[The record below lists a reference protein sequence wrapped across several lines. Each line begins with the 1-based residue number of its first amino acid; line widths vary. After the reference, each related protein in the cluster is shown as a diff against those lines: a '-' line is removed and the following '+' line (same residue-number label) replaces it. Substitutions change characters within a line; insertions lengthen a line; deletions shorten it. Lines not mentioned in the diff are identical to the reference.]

1 MRQPASSDKPTST
14 PPFLKMH
21 IHFVERSRVRLIS
34 NSIKNNN
41 GLPGA
46 QAPSDFKQFL
56 IFRGRLWSSC
66 PCGGLDAN
74 VIRLCCWRSVV
85 KET

>member
-1 MRQPASSDKPTST
+1 MCVIQLHRTSQQAR

-56 IFRGRLWSSC
+56 SSE
-66 PCGGLDAN
+66 GGFGLVAPVAD
-74 VIRLCCWRSVV
+74 
-85 KET
+85 

>member
-1 MRQPASSDKPTST
+1 MRHPASSDKPTST

-46 QAPSDFKQFL
+46 QAPSDFKQF
-56 IFRGRLWSSC
+56 FSSE
-66 PCGGLDAN
+66 GGFGLVAPVAD
-74 VIRLCCWRSVV
+74 
-85 KET
+85 